1 MINICLKDL
10 STAELLRLQK
20 QIEKEREERSERS
33 IAKGDLLIDETLWS
47 LFKPEDDEA
56 LANAMS
62 KAKKSVFYL
71 CDLTL
76 GNYERRNYER
86 REYKDGHYANNKSK
100 ILFMHGSYLIDVDV
114 SAYKAMTKDILE
126 IIEKYLKSQN
136 KLAL

>member
-1 MINICLKDL
+1 MNNICLKDL
-10 STAELLRLQK
+10 STAELIRLQR

-33 IAKGDLLIDETLWS
+33 IAKGDLLIDETLWD

-62 KAKKSVFYL
+62 KAKKSVLYL

-76 GNYERRNYER
+76 GNYERRD
-86 REYKDGHYANNKSK
+86 YKDGHYAKNESK
-100 ILFMHGSYLIDVDV
+100 KLIMHGSYLIDVDV

-126 IIEKYLKSQN
+126 IIEKYLKPQN